1 MSHKI
6 LGLLALAVTALV
18 ALPAV
23 AQATTV
29 TSPTG
34 TSLTGESEAQ
44 SEGHIRILNPI
55 VKTECNIKVRG
66 TITTHGEGVTAKGP
80 VTEFAI
86 ALCTNSWHVTAST
99 LGYLEAHYTSG
110 YDATITAGAGKVAAT
125 RFGVV
130 CTYETNNTDMGTA
143 TGGNPTTM
151 HINATVPIV
160 AAESSPLCGK
170 ETTKVEGSYEGTSSA
185 YYDA

>member
-1 MSHKI
+1 MNCKI
-6 LGLLALAVTALV
+6 PGLLALAVIALA
-18 ALPAV
+18 ALPVV

-34 TSLTGESEAQ
+34 TTLTGENQAE

-66 TITTHGEGVTAKGP
+66 AINTHGEGVTVKGP

-86 ALCTNSWHVTAST
+86 ALCTNSWHVTASA
-99 LGYLEAHYTSG
+99 LGYLEAHYSSG

-130 CTYETNNTDMGTA
+130 CTYETNNTDMGLA

-151 HINATVPIV
+151 HINASIPIV
-160 AAESSPLCGK
+160 AGESSPLCGK
-170 ETTKVEGSYEGTSSA
+170 ETTKVEGSYQGTSSA

>member
-1 MSHKI
+1 MNHKI
-6 LGLLALAVTALV
+6 LALLALAVTALV

-34 TSLTGESEAQ
+34 TSLTGGNEAE
-44 SEGHIRILNPI
+44 SEGHLKMLNPI
-55 VKTECNIKVRG
+55 AKIECKAKMSGKVES
-66 TITTHGEGVTAKGP
+66 HGSGVTVSGS
-80 VTEFAI
+80 VSEFVVSG
-86 ALCTNSWHVTAST
+86 CTNSWHVTT
-99 LGYLEAHYTSG
+99 VTTGTMEAHYTSG
-110 YDATITAGAGKVAAT
+110 YDATMTASGGKVAAT

-130 CTYETNNTDMGTA
+130 CTYATNNTDLGTA

-151 HINATVPIV
+151 HVAAAMPIV
-160 AAESSPLCGK
+160 TAESSALCGTG
-170 ETTKVEGSYEGTSSA
+170 TTKMEGSYTGNGSA